1 MIPALKENRPLSPHL
16 QVYKIQI
23 TSLLSI
29 LHRGT
34 GIVLYGGAI
43 LWALWLIALA
53 AGPQSY
59 ETMQSI
65 LLHPLGLIVLVGW
78 SFSFFYHLCNGIRHL
93 MWDLVIGY
101 DITTVRRTGWVVIV
115 SSTLLT
121 CIAWVLGILCR
132 GIWS

>member
-1 MIPALKENRPLSPHL
+1 MNDSVKERRPLSPHL

-43 LWALWLIALA
+43 LCAWWFLALA
-53 AGPQSY
+53 QGADAYESMQSY
-59 ETMQSI
+59 V
-65 LLHPLGLIVLVGW
+65 LHPLGLLVLLGI

-93 MWDLVIGY
+93 LWDAGWGY
-101 DITTVRRTGWVVIV
+101 DLADVYKTGWIVVI
-115 SSTLLT
+115 SSFVFTGIT
-121 CIAWVLGILCR
+121 WTLGILWGR
-132 GIWS
+132 AFS